1 MATIRQVELRDR
13 LFVQPA
19 SWAREHQSLPS
30 SEWRVI
36 RPDAVDERLGDLS
49 LVARVSGFGDQGTEN
64 WDRESSY

>member
-1 MATIRQVELRDR
+1 MRTYRSGWFAALY
-13 LFVQPA
+13 
-19 SWAREHQSLPS
+19 
-30 SEWRVI
+30 EWRVI